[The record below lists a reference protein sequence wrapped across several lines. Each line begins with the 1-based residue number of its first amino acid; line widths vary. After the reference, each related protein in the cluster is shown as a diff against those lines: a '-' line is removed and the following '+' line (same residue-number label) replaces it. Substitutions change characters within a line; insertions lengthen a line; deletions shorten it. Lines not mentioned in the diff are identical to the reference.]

1 MKTII
6 EPFKIKV
13 VEPIRM
19 TTRVERLDRLLE
31 AGYNVFKLKADD
43 VLLDMLTDSGTA
55 AMSSQ
60 QWAGVMRGDES
71 YAGSPSFFR
80 FEERVKSIFGFEHV
94 IPTHQG
100 RAAERILFSTVCKP
114 GHVVPNNTHFDTT
127 RANIEAAGAQ
137 AVDLPVPEGLIP
149 SDLRPF
155 KGNMDVGKLEE
166 LIRKVGPSAIPVCMI
181 TVTNNTGG
189 GQPVSM
195 ENIRSRFQ
203 DLPAACDPALHRRLP
218 LCRKRLFHQD
228 RGRRGTG
235 RSPSGEIVGEMFSY
249 ADGCTMSAKKD
260 GLANIGGFL
269 ATNDARLAR
278 RERDLLILTEGYPT
292 YGGMAGRDLEAIAI
306 GLEEVLHEDYLEYR
320 LASVRY
326 LGEHIA
332 RGGRAHRAA
341 PGGHAVYIDAAAFL
355 PHVDASGLS
364 GTVPGGRALRG
375 GRDQGRRGGLGHVRQ
390 EGSQDRP
397 RAPGGDGVGAPRHAP
412 AGVYAEPRGLHGG
425 GHRSGAPEAG
435 RNRRVPVHL
444 RGSGAEAFHG
454 GVRASLS
461 GWGDAETG
469 AMTRFPPPS
478 MPPTLLGV
486 LLLGG
491 LFAVSAP
498 APLQGQDVELLGKI
512 HGTRPPQAYYDMKDR
527 DPGAFDFRRALF
539 RRGLRMRDLPDLRA
553 GAGTGAVA
561 YEGAFA
567 RLAAA
572 GSESEPVSGTFHFP
586 LILGLFSDS
595 PEPSPGF
602 LRADVQAEFFDGPQ
616 SNASAVGTV
625 PDYYHAV
632 SGGRITL
639 TGAAF
644 DWQRTPLTQSQVAA
658 GVSGLG
664 AGSRVG
670 EFIVRT
676 LQALDDGSVDWGV
689 FDNDGPDGLP
699 NSGDDDGYVDVL
711 AVVHPTPG
719 GECRAPQWDRNNRV
733 WSHRWNLESAA
744 QPQSGWI
751 WAPGMAEAIVLNQ
764 GYVTRSPSAAPGVP
778 FIKILDYTIQ
788 PVRNCDGDGL
798 NDIGVFAHE
807 LGHGFGLPDL
817 YVTGGS
823 GGHEGIG
830 NWGLMG
836 TGAWGC
842 DGQTAWSPC
851 HMSAWSKAFL
861 GWADVETLP
870 SGTDLGTLVLPPV
883 ETSGKVYRMDSGDG
897 SGEYLLLE
905 NRQALGFDEHLY
917 APGLL
922 VWQIDPATIQ
932 NRWNTGVN
940 NDPDHMGVWL
950 RQADGLNELA
960 EADGGRGDGGDPFP
974 GSTGNTLFHAGSNPG
989 SWSHAGRAM
998 GLTLMD
1004 IAEVGQDVSFRALTR
1019 YQTLTLTTQG
1029 SPSGSGLVS
1038 VDGQQAPSAD
1048 WDLASAPFQERV
1060 MEAAPGEEMAAGIRV
1075 PFQGW
1080 ADGGPRV
1087 REYVT
1092 GLEDAAFTARYGGLQ
1107 YRVAVSLSSPAS
1119 PIVPGHIEFSS
1130 GDTAGW
1136 IPAGGDHDPH
1146 GNPQDGI
1153 RLPGVERGPGRP
1165 TQPSHH
1171 HRGRAPPGRS
1181 FLRRELRSDDQP
1193 HSRPAPGDGGPDPG
1207 PPGGKRE
1214 SSGGLGPPLG
1224 RASPSHGPYQSG
1236 RPLRCASGEGF
1247 LSPRPPG
1254 YRRHRT
1260 PGGPEPGGGGRGS
1273 ASERPD
1279 PGFAFPL
1286 ERFPAHLGSAGVP
1299 RPGR

>member
-1 MKTII
+1 
-6 EPFKIKV
+6 
-13 VEPIRM
+13 
-19 TTRVERLDRLLE
+19 
-31 AGYNVFKLKADD
+31 
-43 VLLDMLTDSGTA
+43 
-55 AMSSQ
+55 
-60 QWAGVMRGDES
+60 
-71 YAGSPSFFR
+71 
-80 FEERVKSIFGFEHV
+80 
-94 IPTHQG
+94 
-100 RAAERILFSTVCKP
+100 
-114 GHVVPNNTHFDTT
+114 
-127 RANIEAAGAQ
+127 
-137 AVDLPVPEGLIP
+137 
-149 SDLRPF
+149 
-155 KGNMDVGKLEE
+155 
-166 LIRKVGPSAIPVCMI
+166 
-181 TVTNNTGG
+181 
-189 GQPVSM
+189 
-195 ENIRSRFQ
+195 
-203 DLPAACDPALHRRLP
+203 
-218 LCRKRLFHQD
+218 
-228 RGRRGTG
+228 
-235 RSPSGEIVGEMFSY
+235 
-249 ADGCTMSAKKD
+249 
-260 GLANIGGFL
+260 
-269 ATNDARLAR
+269 
-278 RERDLLILTEGYPT
+278 
-292 YGGMAGRDLEAIAI
+292 
-306 GLEEVLHEDYLEYR
+306 
-320 LASVRY
+320 
-326 LGEHIA
+326 
-332 RGGRAHRAA
+332 
-341 PGGHAVYIDAAAFL
+341 
-355 PHVDASGLS
+355 
-364 GTVPGGRALRG
+364 
-375 GRDQGRRGGLGHVRQ
+375 
-390 EGSQDRP
+390 
-397 RAPGGDGVGAPRHAP
+397 
-412 AGVYAEPRGLHGG
+412 
-425 GHRSGAPEAG
+425 
-435 RNRRVPVHL
+435 
-444 RGSGAEAFHG
+444 
-454 GVRASLS
+454 
-461 GWGDAETG
+461 
-469 AMTRFPPPS
+469 MTRFPPPS

-1060 MEAAPGEEMAAGIRV
+1060 MEAAPGEEMAAGTRV

-1136 IPAGGDHDPH
+1136 IPAGGTTTLTA
-1146 GNPQDGI
+1146 I
-1153 RLPGVERGPGRP
+1153 
-1165 TQPSHH
+1165 
-1171 HRGRAPPGRS
+1171 
-1181 FLRRELRSDDQP
+1181 
-1193 HSRPAPGDGGPDPG
+1193 
-1207 PPGGKRE
+1207 
-1214 SSGGLGPPLG
+1214 
-1224 RASPSHGPYQSG
+1224 
-1236 RPLRCASGEGF
+1236 
-1247 LSPRPPG
+1247 PR
-1254 YRRHRT
+1254 T
-1260 PGGPEPGGGGRGS
+1260 
-1273 ASERPD
+1273 
-1279 PGFAFPL
+1279 GFAFQAWSGALAGRPNPATITVDEPLQAGASFDVSFGVTTNPTHVQLQGTVDQTLALQVENANLPVVWDLLSGELPPPMVLTNQGVLFGAPL
-1286 ERFPAHLGSAGVP
+1286 ERGSFPLALRVTDAIGLQADLSLEVEVVDPPLSVQTLASPFLLSGSPLTSDQQVYLDRAGNDNGAYDLGDFRAFVLRNPSLPSSDRAGGVVEPILLPLGADSRLRPLAPGP
-1299 RPGR
+1299 REERP